1 MFSFQFFT
9 KDCFI
14 NLYKIFVV
22 FHILLQMSTKY
33 KLFSQYLDYYRRKN
47 SLTPKEIRNIIDYSN
62 HDFYGIT
69 PFAPN
74 TPFVP
79 QTSLDILADVASK
92 YELWQKENEIEIE
105 SPVQPK
111 TKVHIDSTIHSISDL
126 ISIVEKY
133 KISDAVEYNIDVKM
147 LHQISGELRELD
159 ALVGLKTLKKNVLD
173 QILYFSQG
181 LSGPGEYKHMV
192 IYGSPGTGKTDIA
205 KILGRLYANMG
216 ILGSGSANKT
226 TLASLSTSASVPGFR
241 KATRSD
247 LVAGYLG
254 QTAIKTK
261 ALVSESLG
269 GVLFIDEIYSL
280 GDDSFSKEC
289 ADTLCE
295 LLSENKDK
303 LIVIVAGYQNEVNER
318 FFKLNAGLESRFTW
332 RFTIDDYTSAELWK
346 MFKNKITAIG
356 WTHNIQDDV
365 GEDWFKRKYADFP
378 AFGRDIEA
386 LIFKVKIAHSRR
398 VYGKTEQADLKTIVV
413 ADLDAGF
420 SQFKESMKSSS
431 VYSEKKFVSSMFL

>member
-1 MFSFQFFT
+1 MT
-9 KDCFI
+9 
-14 NLYKIFVV
+14 
-22 FHILLQMSTKY
+22 TKY
-33 KLFSQYLDYYRRKN
+33 KLFTQYLDYYKRKN
-47 SLTPKEIRNIIDYSN
+47 SLTKKDFRNIIDYSN

-69 PFAPN
+69 PFVPTTPFVSN

-111 TKVHIDSTIHSISDL
+111 TKVFIDSAIHTISDL
-126 ISIVEKY
+126 ITIIEKY
-133 KISDAVEYNIDVKM
+133 QVSDAVEYNIDVKM
-147 LHQISGELRELD
+147 LNRISSELRDLD
-159 ALVGLKTLKKNVLD
+159 ALVGLKSLKKNVLD

-181 LSGPGEYKHMV
+181 LAGPGEYKHMV

-216 ILGSGSANKT
+216 ILGAGSTLGAGSALGAGAASKSGS
-226 TLASLSTSASVPGFR
+226 FR

-261 ALVSESLG
+261 TLVGESLG
-269 GVLFIDEIYSL
+269 GALFIDEIYSL

-295 LLSENKDK
+295 LLSDHKDN
-303 LIVIVAGYQNEVNER
+303 LIVIVAGYQNEVNDR
-318 FFKLNAGLESRFTW
+318 FFRLNAGLESRFTW

-346 MFKNKITAIG
+346 MFKNKISAIG
-356 WTHNIQDDV
+356 WTHNIQDGT

-398 VYGKTEQADLKTIVV
+398 VYGKTEQTDLKTILV

-420 SQFKESMKSSS
+420 LQFKESMKSST

>member
-1 MFSFQFFT
+1 
-9 KDCFI
+9 
-14 NLYKIFVV
+14 
-22 FHILLQMSTKY
+22 
-33 KLFSQYLDYYRRKN
+33 
-47 SLTPKEIRNIIDYSN
+47 
-62 HDFYGIT
+62 
-69 PFAPN
+69 
-74 TPFVP
+74 
-79 QTSLDILADVASK
+79 LADVASK

-111 TKVHIDSTIHSISDL
+111 TKVHIDSAIHSISDL

-133 KISDAVEYNIDVKM
+133 QISDAIEYNIDVKM

-181 LSGPGEYKHMV
+181 LAGPGEYKHMV

-226 TLASLSTSASVPGFR
+226 TLASLSTSTSASASASVPGFR

-356 WTHNIQDDV
+356 WTHNIQDGD

>member
-1 MFSFQFFT
+1 MT
-9 KDCFI
+9 
-14 NLYKIFVV
+14 
-22 FHILLQMSTKY
+22 TKY
-33 KLFSQYLDYYRRKN
+33 KLFTQYLDYYKRKN
-47 SLTPKEIRNIIDYSN
+47 SLTKKDFRNIIDYSN

-69 PFAPN
+69 LFVPT

-111 TKVHIDSTIHSISDL
+111 TKVFIDSAIHTISDL
-126 ISIVEKY
+126 ITIIEKY
-133 KISDAVEYNIDVKM
+133 QVSDAVEYNIDVKM

-159 ALVGLKTLKKNVLD
+159 ALVGLKSLKKNVLD

-181 LSGPGEYKHMV
+181 LAGPGEYKHMV

-216 ILGSGSANKT
+216 ILGTGAASKSGS
-226 TLASLSTSASVPGFR
+226 FR

-261 ALVSESLG
+261 TLVGESLG
-269 GVLFIDEIYSL
+269 GALFIDEIYSL

-295 LLSENKDK
+295 LLSDHKDN
-303 LIVIVAGYQNEVNER
+303 LIVIVAGYQNEVNDR
-318 FFKLNAGLESRFTW
+318 FFRLNAGLESRFTW

-346 MFKNKITAIG
+346 MFKNKISAIG
-356 WTHNIQDDV
+356 WTHNIQDGT

-398 VYGKTEQADLKTIVV
+398 VYGKTEQTDLKTILV

-420 SQFKESMKSSS
+420 LQFKESMKSST

>member
-1 MFSFQFFT
+1 MT
-9 KDCFI
+9 
-14 NLYKIFVV
+14 
-22 FHILLQMSTKY
+22 TKY
-33 KLFSQYLDYYRRKN
+33 KLFSQYLDFYRRKN
-47 SLTPKEIRNIIDYSN
+47 TLTPKELQNIIDYSN
-62 HDFYGIT
+62 RNFYGIT
-69 PFAPN
+69 PL
-74 TPFVP
+74 VP

-105 SPVQPK
+105 STMIPSSSK
-111 TKVHIDSTIHSISDL
+111 TKVHIDSAIHTISDL

-133 KISDAVEYNIDVKM
+133 QVSESIEYNIDVKM
-147 LHQISGELRELD
+147 LHRISGELRELD
-159 ALVGLKTLKKNVLD
+159 VLVGLKTLKKNVLD

-181 LSGPGEYKHMV
+181 LAGPGEYKHMV

-216 ILGSGSANKT
+216 ILGTGSASKN
-226 TLASLSTSASVPGFR
+226 VGFR

-261 ALVSESLG
+261 TLVSESLG

-289 ADTLCE
+289 ADTMCE

-303 LIVIVAGYQNEVNER
+303 LIVIVAGYKNEVNER

-346 MFKNKITAIG
+346 IFKNKITAIG
-356 WTHNIQDDV
+356 WTHNIQDGV

-378 AFGRDIEA
+378 AFGRDIET

-398 VYGKTEQADLKTIVV
+398 LYGKAEQMDLKMIVIT
-413 ADLDAGF
+413 DLDAGF
-420 SQFKESMKSSS
+420 LQFKESMKNST

>member
-1 MFSFQFFT
+1 
-9 KDCFI
+9 
-14 NLYKIFVV
+14 
-22 FHILLQMSTKY
+22 MSTKY
-33 KLFSQYLDYYRRKN
+33 KLFSQYLDYYRRKS

-69 PFAPN
+69 PFVSNAPFVSNTPFVLN

-105 SPVQPK
+105 SPVKSK
-111 TKVHIDSTIHSISDL
+111 TKVYIDSAIHTISDL

-133 KISDAVEYNIDVKM
+133 QISDTVEYNIDVKM

-159 ALVGLKTLKKNVLD
+159 ALVGLKMLKKNVLD

-181 LSGPGEYKHMV
+181 LAGPGEYKHMV

-216 ILGSGSANKT
+216 IILGSGSANKT
-226 TLASLSTSASVPGFR
+226 TLACLSTSASASVPGFR

-356 WTHNIQDDV
+356 WMHNIQDDV
-365 GEDWFKRKYADFP
+365 GEHWFKQKYADFP

>member
-1 MFSFQFFT
+1 MT
-9 KDCFI
+9 
-14 NLYKIFVV
+14 
-22 FHILLQMSTKY
+22 TKY
-33 KLFSQYLDYYRRKN
+33 KLFTQYLDYYKRKN
-47 SLTPKEIRNIIDYSN
+47 SLTKKDFINIIDYSN

-69 PFAPN
+69 PFVSNTPFVPT

-111 TKVHIDSTIHSISDL
+111 TKVFIDSAIHTISDL
-126 ISIVEKY
+126 ITIIEKY
-133 KISDAVEYNIDVKM
+133 QVSDAVEYNIDVKM
-147 LHQISGELRELD
+147 LNRISSELRDLD
-159 ALVGLKTLKKNVLD
+159 ALVGLKSLKKNVLD

-181 LSGPGEYKHMV
+181 LAGPGEYKHMV

-216 ILGSGSANKT
+216 ILGTGAASKSGS
-226 TLASLSTSASVPGFR
+226 FR

-261 ALVSESLG
+261 TLVGESLG
-269 GVLFIDEIYSL
+269 GALFIDEIYSL

-295 LLSENKDK
+295 LLSDHKDN
-303 LIVIVAGYQNEVNER
+303 LIVIVAGYQNEVNDR
-318 FFKLNAGLESRFTW
+318 FFRLNAGLESRFTW

-346 MFKNKITAIG
+346 MFKNKISAIG
-356 WTHNIQDDV
+356 WTHNIQDGT

-398 VYGKTEQADLKTIVV
+398 VYGKTEQTDLKTILV

-420 SQFKESMKSSS
+420 LQFKESMKSST